1 MSYEQVHNYKEA
13 RDSFENAKNI
23 AIQNLSHLD
32 FQELADLLNQKIEEM
47 EKTISSA
54 K

>member
-1 MSYEQVHNYKEA
+1 MHNYKEA

-32 FQELADLLNQKIEEM
+32 FQKLADIFNQKMEEM
-47 EKTISSA
+47 EKTISSV